1 MCVCVCVCVCV
12 CLSVCMC
19 VCFHR
24 VSARYKSKVKVSS
37 DISYKNYQSII
48 SKYIHTYMHFKKSV
62 TNITKLYIILVKN
75 KIIFDDKYTIKSDLT
90 ESNKMFK
97 RI

>member
-1 MCVCVCVCVCV
+1 
-12 CLSVCMC
+12 
-19 VCFHR
+19 
-24 VSARYKSKVKVSS
+24 
-37 DISYKNYQSII
+37 
-48 SKYIHTYMHFKKSV
+48 MHFKKSV